1 MSGTV
6 DLMRSYL
13 IAMLIQRFYETVFV
27 CVCVCVCDWE
37 RDGKHCLKLP
47 CLTTEDSESRK
58 GLIFHKK
65 YSSGKNLMIK
75 QLSC

>member
-13 IAMLIQRFYETVFV
+13 IAMLIQRFYETVF
-27 CVCVCVCDWE
+27 VCVCDWE